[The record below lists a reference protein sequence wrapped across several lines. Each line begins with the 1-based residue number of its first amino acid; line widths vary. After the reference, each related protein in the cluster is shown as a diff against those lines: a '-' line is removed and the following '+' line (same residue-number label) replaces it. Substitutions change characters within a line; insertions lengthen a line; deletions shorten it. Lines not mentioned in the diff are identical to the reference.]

1 AAEQRPQRIDRGK
14 KIAPGVLLHHREQEV
29 AARVPGQP
37 TPALEHREPGQQD
50 GAGLAFVARQRQR
63 ALQHVAG
70 RQDAELVP
78 QLARRSAAVEHRDDS
93 VQIDPGVVLQAAE
106 QTGQAGAS
114 AEAADLEHPQ
124 LHRVILR
131 GPAAGQVLLRAGSTG
146 RHKYNCGMPLTLTPT
161 ARKAF
166 DRMAVDLRRVFG
178 DRFVALVASTGHS
191 GVAFASS
198 ILPGDLEALGPLTS
212 SWERDALDPPLLLT
226 PREFRRSLDTFP
238 LEYRALLARHV
249 VIDGTPPF
257 DDAVVDRQQL
267 RHACEVQAKSHLI
280 HLRQGWVQA
289 GSDKG
294 SLSELLVRSAAP
306 LRALLANISDLVD
319 DAGPSDPVG
328 GAEQAGIDTD
338 LTRAILALEDDES
351 GAPALTDRLGDYVV
365 LAERLWAFVDTWTS
379 R

>member
-1 AAEQRPQRIDRGK
+1 
-14 KIAPGVLLHHREQEV
+14 
-29 AARVPGQP
+29 
-37 TPALEHREPGQQD
+37 
-50 GAGLAFVARQRQR
+50 
-63 ALQHVAG
+63 
-70 RQDAELVP
+70 
-78 QLARRSAAVEHRDDS
+78 
-93 VQIDPGVVLQAAE
+93 
-106 QTGQAGAS
+106 
-114 AEAADLEHPQ
+114 
-124 LHRVILR
+124 
-131 GPAAGQVLLRAGSTG
+131 
-146 RHKYNCGMPLTLTPT
+146 MPLTLTPT

-319 DAGPSDPVG
+319 DVGPSDPVG